1 MLLILFFLIPFMIAL
16 SGFFL
21 IRIVKKIS
29 IKLERANESHATKTT
44 IYITKNIFI
53 VLISLVS
60 TILILSTIPAL
71 KNVAFSLLASSGII
85 VTAIGFI
92 AQHILSNI
100 ISGFFLQ
107 TARPFSIGDTIKID
121 GAQGKVEEILL
132 YYTILRTIENSRI
145 IIPHSLLQTTMIE
158 NKGKN
163 EHA

>member
-1 MLLILFFLIPFMIAL
+1 MTLIIFFLIPCMITLAA
-16 SGFFL
+16 FFL
-21 IRIVKKIS
+21 IRIVKKVS
-29 IKLERANESHATKTT
+29 AQLERIHAAQNIKFT
-44 IYITKNIFI
+44 IDITRNILI
-53 VLISLVS
+53 ILISLIG

-107 TARPFSIGDTIKID
+107 TARPFAIGDTIKID
-121 GAQGKVEEILL
+121 GAEGKVEEILL
-132 YYTILRTIENSRI
+132 YYTILRTAEDSRI

-163 EHA
+163 KHA